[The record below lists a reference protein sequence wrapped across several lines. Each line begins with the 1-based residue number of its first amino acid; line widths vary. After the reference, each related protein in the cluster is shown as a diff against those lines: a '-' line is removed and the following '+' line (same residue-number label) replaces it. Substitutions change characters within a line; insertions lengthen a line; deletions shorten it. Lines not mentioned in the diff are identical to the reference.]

1 MKKFNAIIAGY
12 ICVDL
17 VPSFKIQEDR
27 HTQYQVLRPGRLI
40 EIDGM
45 ESTLGGVVANTGLA
59 MKKFSQQVLLNGLI
73 GSDFIGK
80 IAISALQEYGLAQ
93 GIKTVTEKGTAFGLV
108 ISPPGVDRIFLESPG
123 CSELYDIESIDF
135 NVVENCQIFHFG
147 YPPLLKQ
154 FYKQQGKHLTKL
166 FQEVQRRKVVTSLDF
181 SLPDSESDSG
191 KVNWIQVLRNT
202 LPYTDIFMPSLEEA
216 LKIVFPYEYTLFEAT
231 EGDIIDLTSVELI
244 SELGATLVALGAN
257 VVLIKAAHRGLFL
270 WTKDVEEINK
280 KGELGLDVEEWS
292 NQQWFCPAFPAEVE
306 KIKNASGAG
315 DTAGA
320 AFLTALLNGH
330 NPQEA
335 LKYAALAGRN
345 NLYCK
350 DIFSELKD
358 WDDMTREINN
368 TNHPVQ
374 ELTELL
380 KASIDKS

>member
-1 MKKFNAIIAGY
+1 MWRK
-12 ICVDL
+12 
-17 VPSFKIQEDR
+17 
-27 HTQYQVLRPGRLI
+27 LI
-40 EIDGM
+40 
-45 ESTLGGVVANTGLA
+45 
-59 MKKFSQQVLLNGLI
+59 
-73 GSDFIGK
+73 
-80 IAISALQEYGLAQ
+80 
-93 GIKTVTEKGTAFGLV
+93 
-108 ISPPGVDRIFLESPG
+108 
-123 CSELYDIESIDF
+123 
-135 NVVENCQIFHFG
+135 
-147 YPPLLKQ
+147 
-154 FYKQQGKHLTKL
+154 
-166 FQEVQRRKVVTSLDF
+166 
-181 SLPDSESDSG
+181 
-191 KVNWIQVLRNT
+191 
-202 LPYTDIFMPSLEEA
+202 
-216 LKIVFPYEYTLFEAT
+216 
-231 EGDIIDLTSVELI
+231 
-244 SELGATLVALGAN
+244 
-257 VVLIKAAHRGLFL
+257 
-270 WTKDVEEINK
+270 K

-358 WDDMTREINN
+358 WDDMTNEIKN